1 MSWKK
6 VVVSGSNAH
15 LASIGVGKAAAPSTA
30 GHISAS
36 GKLFTATSDAGA
48 TLSSFDV
55 VIKGANGEFMHTASS
70 AINPSLKNLTISTGL
85 LGIAGG
91 STVTTYNGDTTTTV
105 SVNSASLAGSG
116 ITPKADG
123 TGFELKV
130 GNNLTSDSSG
140 VRVKTGSLAGFG
152 LTADPAFVTASG
164 GPTLG
169 TGKIAVNVDGT
180 TIGINGSGQLTVLG
194 GSAANALTSGVG
206 IQSFSYDGSAGATV
220 IVDTGSLAGTGL
232 TGTSGQV
239 GYQANKISISGS
251 FAGTDKVLKWTG
263 TAFDETTI
271 SDNGSD
277 AISLGGAG
285 YTVTVPGNLTVQG
298 TASFTNATNVS
309 TADDFFLLNSG
320 SGTAE
325 NFGIIG
331 QTNSAGTAGIG
342 WSWNA
347 TNKRW
352 GMYKDMVTTGG
363 GALGSDKVGDAPLL
377 LAETNVTNATDTDYQ
392 AKNGNML
399 IDGNGNIFLY
409 F

>member
-6 VVVSGSNAH
+6 VVVSGSNAE
-15 LASIGVGKAAAPSTA
+15 LNKIAVGTA
-30 GHISAS
+30 GLPTAAGAISAS
-36 GKLFTATSDAGA
+36 GKLFTETADSNGG
-48 TLSSFDV
+48 LSSFDV
-55 VIKGANGEFMHTASS
+55 VIKGASGEFMHTASS
-70 AINPSLKNLTISTGL
+70 AINPTLQNLTLSTGL
-85 LGIAGG
+85 FGVAGG
-91 STVTTYNGDTTTTV
+91 SAVTDYNGSTATTV

-123 TGFELKV
+123 TGFELNV
-130 GNNLTSDSSG
+130 GVNLTSDSSG

-239 GYQANKISISGS
+239 GYTQDKISISGS

-277 AISLGGAG
+277 AISLGGSG

-298 TASFTNATNVS
+298 TASFTNASNVS

-325 NFGIIG
+325 SFGIIG
-331 QTNSAGTAGIG
+331 QTNLAGTAGIA
-342 WSWNA
+342 WSWNSG
-347 TNKRW
+347 NSRW
-352 GMYKDMVTTGG
+352 GMYKDVDTTSGG
-363 GALGSDKVGDAPLL
+363 ELGSSKVGDAPLL
-377 LAETNVTNATDTDYQ
+377 LAETNVTNATNTTYQ

-399 IDGNGNIFLY
+399 IDANGNIFLY

>member
-15 LASIGVGKAAAPSTA
+15 LSTIGVGTAAAPSTA

-36 GKLFTATSDAGA
+36 GKLFTATADSAGG
-48 TLSSFDV
+48 LSSFDV

-70 AINPSLKNLTISTGL
+70 AINPSLENLTISTGL
-85 LGIAGG
+85 LPSANYNG
-91 STVTTYNGDTTTTV
+91 SSVTTI
-105 SVNSASLAGSG
+105 SVDSSSLAGNG
-116 ITPKADG
+116 ITAKTDG
-123 TGFELKV
+123 TGFELNV

-140 VRVKTGSLAGFG
+140 VRVKTGSLAGAG
-152 LTADPAFVTASG
+152 LTADPTFVTASG

-169 TGKIAVNVDGT
+169 TGKIAVNVDKT

-194 GSAANALTSGVG
+194 GSAANALEDGNG
-206 IQSFSYDGSAGATV
+206 IQNFSYDGSSQASV
-220 IVDTGSLAGTGL
+220 IVDTGSIAGTGL
-232 TGTSGQV
+232 TGTSTEN
-239 GYQANKISISGS
+239 GYVQDKISIRGT

-263 TAFDETTI
+263 TEFDETTI
-271 SDNGSD
+271 SDNGTD

-285 YTVTVPGNLTVQG
+285 YTVTVPGNLTVAG

-309 TADDFFLLNSG
+309 TADAFFLLNSG
-320 SGTAE
+320 SAAAE

-331 QTNSAGTAGIG
+331 QTNLAGDAGIG
-342 WSWNA
+342 WGWNA

-352 GMYKDMVTTGG
+352 GMYKSMDTTGG

-377 LAETNVTNATDTDYQ
+377 LTETVVANATNTDYE

-399 IDGNGNIFLY
+399 IDSTGNIYMY

>member
-6 VVVSGSNAH
+6 VVVSGSNAE
-15 LASIGVGKAAAPSTA
+15 LNKIAVGTA
-30 GHISAS
+30 GLPSAAGAISAS
-36 GKLFTATSDAGA
+36 GKLFTETADSNGG
-48 TLSSFDV
+48 LSSFDV
-55 VIKGANGEFMHTASS
+55 VIKGASGEFMHTASS
-70 AINPSLKNLTISTGL
+70 AINPTLQNLTLSTGL
-85 LGIAGG
+85 FGVAGG
-91 STVTTYNGDTTTTV
+91 SAVTDYNGSTATTV

-123 TGFELKV
+123 TGFELNV
-130 GNNLTSDSSG
+130 GVNLTSDSSG

-239 GYQANKISISGS
+239 GYTQDKISISGS

-277 AISLGGAG
+277 AISLGGSG

-298 TASFTNATNVS
+298 TASFTNASNVS

-325 NFGIIG
+325 SFGIIG
-331 QTNSAGTAGIG
+331 QTNLAGTAGIA
-342 WSWNA
+342 WSWNSG
-347 TNKRW
+347 NSRW
-352 GMYKDMVTTGG
+352 GMYKDVDTTSGG
-363 GALGSDKVGDAPLL
+363 ELGSSKVGDAPLL
-377 LAETNVTNATDTDYQ
+377 LAETNVTNATNTTYQ

-399 IDGNGNIFLY
+399 IDANGNIFLY

>member
-15 LASIGVGKAAAPSTA
+15 LETLGVGTAAAPSTA

-36 GKLFTATSDAGA
+36 GKLFTETADSSGG
-48 TLSSFDV
+48 LSSFDV

-70 AINPSLKNLTISTGL
+70 AINPTLQNLTISTGL
-85 LGIAGG
+85 LPS
-91 STVTTYNGDTTTTV
+91 STDYNGSAQTTI
-105 SVNSASLAGSG
+105 SVDSASLAGDG
-116 ITPKADG
+116 ITAKADG
-123 TGFELKV
+123 TGFSLDV
-130 GNNLTSDSSG
+130 GNNLTLDSSG

-152 LTADPAFVTASG
+152 LTADPAFTSG
-164 GPTLG
+164 SVALG

-180 TIGINGSGQLTVLG
+180 TIDFNGSGELTVLG
-194 GSAANALTSGVG
+194 GTAANALTDGNG
-206 IQSFSYDGSAGATV
+206 IQDFEYDGSTGATV

-232 TGTSGQV
+232 TGTSGQN
-239 GYQANKISISGS
+239 GYTQDKISIRGT

-263 TAFDETTI
+263 TEFDETTI

-277 AISLGGAG
+277 AISLGGSG
-285 YTVTVPGNLTVQG
+285 YTVTVPGNLTVAG
-298 TASFTNATNVS
+298 TASFTNASNVS

-331 QTNSAGTAGIG
+331 QTNLAGTEGIG
-342 WSWNA
+342 WSWNS

-352 GMYKDMVTTGG
+352 GMYKDMDTTSG

-377 LAETNVTNATDTDYQ
+377 LAQTVVASATNTDYE

-399 IDGNGNIFLY
+399 IDGDGNIYMY

>member
-15 LASIGVGKAAAPSTA
+15 LNTIGVGTAAAPSTA

-70 AINPSLKNLTISTGL
+70 AINPSLQNLTISTGL
-85 LGIAGG
+85 LGVAGG
-91 STVTTYNGDTTTTV
+91 SAVTDYNGTTATTV

-152 LTADPAFVTASG
+152 LTADPTFTSG
-164 GPTLG
+164 SDALG
-169 TGKIAVNVDGT
+169 TGKIAVNVDKT
-180 TIGINGSGQLTVLG
+180 TIDFNGSGQLTVLG

-239 GYQANKISISGS
+239 GYTQDKISISGS

-277 AISLGGAG
+277 AISLGGSG
-285 YTVTVPGNLTVQG
+285 YTVTVPGNLTVEG
-298 TASFTNATNVS
+298 TASFTNASNVS